1 MQFNLAM
8 VYFQLNRFEEAR
20 VPLASALQ
28 RWPDLFQLNALYGA
42 VLLKLG
48 QEFPAYQT
56 LQHAHQLNS
65 SDSGT
70 VDLLYEAA
78 IALGRKNQESRQYGD
93 SLRYYAEA
101 AKLRPAEPAPHRGMA
116 KIYALTGKP
125 SQARAEEAAADRLA
139 RNLGELP

>member
-1 MQFNLAM
+1 
-8 VYFQLNRFEEAR
+8 
-20 VPLASALQ
+20 
-28 RWPDLFQLNALYGA
+28 YGA

-48 QEFPAYQT
+48 QELPAYEA

-78 IALGRKNQESRQYGD
+78 LALGRKNQTSRRYSD
-93 SLRYYAEA
+93 SMRYYAEA

-116 KIYALTGKP
+116 KVYALTGKP
-125 SQARAEEAAADRLA
+125 SQATAEEAAADRLA
-139 RNLGELP
+139 RNLGKPQ